1 MPTPSPLEQM
11 DRILTSYCILQAVG
25 VVARLGIADRIANSP
40 QSVSQLALETSVNE
54 LALHRLLR
62 MLVAMDIFNQDDT
75 GRIGLAPLGAT
86 LRSDAPGSARDR
98 AMYVTSPEMWTVW
111 GQLTKC
117 VETGRSGVE
126 HAHGEEFYSF
136 LSHTPGV
143 ANIFDRF
150 MSKTS
155 EVHAQALVD
164 AYDFSRFQN
173 IVDVGGGQGRTLA
186 AILTANPGVSGIL
199 FDRPEVLAG
208 LCVIEDP
215 GLIHRAKKV
224 SGDMHVQL
232 PHGADCYLVKWVLA
246 DRDDARSIE
255 VLRNCRSAMVDSAK
269 VLVVDIP
276 LPAGRPTEGPSS
288 FDVRMLYINGGG
300 CLREEKAYPALFD
313 AAGLKLSR
321 TIPTKSPNIVIEAV
335 AA

>member
-1 MPTPSPLEQM
+1 MSTPSPLEQM
-11 DRILTSYCILQAVG
+11 DRILYSYCILQAVG
-25 VVARLGIADRIANSP
+25 VVARLGIADRIADRP
-40 QSVSQLALETSVNE
+40 QSVSQLALEISVNE

-86 LRSDAPGSARDR
+86 LRSDTPGSMRDR
-98 AMYVTSPEMWTVW
+98 AMYATSPEMWAVW

-126 HAHGEEFYSF
+126 HAYGEEFYSL

-143 ANIFDRF
+143 ANVFDRF

-164 AYDFSRFQN
+164 AYDFSRFQT

-186 AILTANPGVSGIL
+186 AILTANLGVLGIL

-208 LCVIEDP
+208 PCVIDDP

-224 SGDMHVQL
+224 SGDMHVEL
-232 PHGADCYLVKWVLA
+232 PRGADCY
-246 DRDDARSIE
+246 
-255 VLRNCRSAMVDSAK
+255 
-269 VLVVDIP
+269 P
-276 LPAGRPTEGPSS
+276 
-288 FDVRMLYINGGG
+288 
-300 CLREEKAYPALFD
+300 
-313 AAGLKLSR
+313 
-321 TIPTKSPNIVIEAV
+321 
-335 AA
+335 